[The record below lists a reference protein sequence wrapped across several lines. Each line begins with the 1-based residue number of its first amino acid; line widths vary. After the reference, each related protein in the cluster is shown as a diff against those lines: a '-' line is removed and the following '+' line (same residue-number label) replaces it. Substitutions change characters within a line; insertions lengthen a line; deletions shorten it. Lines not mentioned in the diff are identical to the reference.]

1 MEAGTFIHGVEW
13 GMGRQGIC
21 TEEGGIW
28 EGGRER
34 LTTKPKCEAGRPCS
48 ARARMPEHACQRKH
62 NPQGFKLE

>member
-1 MEAGTFIHGVEW
+1 MRREERREEEMEAGTFIHGVEW

-34 LTTKPKCEAGRPCS
+34 EIDHKA
-48 ARARMPEHACQRKH
+48 
-62 NPQGFKLE
+62 